1 MASFQKRGK
10 FWRYRIYFR
19 DKDGIEKSISKSGF
33 RTKAETKKAALEIEV
48 NLKMFL
54 MNMIVIH
61 SKIGLIIILK
71 LGAKTKLAIVHLK
84 LSSMLK
90 GDY

>member
-33 RTKAETKKAALEIEV
+33 RTKAEAKKAALEIE
-48 NLKMFL
+48 KWF
-54 MNMIVIH
+54 
-61 SKIGLIIILK
+61 
-71 LGAKTKLAIVHLK
+71 
-84 LSSMLK
+84 
-90 GDY
+90 